1 MKSYKIA
8 VSYDM
13 SDYISTHRECVDIL
27 HTDFSDVAV
36 IVISLNDIQNGKLN
50 LIEQNSFGQPVFAI
64 INKDKV
70 IPTNIIN
77 RLTGVIDLNK

>member
-36 IVISLNDIQNGKLN
+36 IIISLNDIQNGKLN
-50 LIEQNSFGQPVFAI
+50 LIEQNSFEQPI
-64 INKDKV
+64 LPLLIKMKLSLL
-70 IPTNIIN
+70 I
-77 RLTGVIDLNK
+77 LLID